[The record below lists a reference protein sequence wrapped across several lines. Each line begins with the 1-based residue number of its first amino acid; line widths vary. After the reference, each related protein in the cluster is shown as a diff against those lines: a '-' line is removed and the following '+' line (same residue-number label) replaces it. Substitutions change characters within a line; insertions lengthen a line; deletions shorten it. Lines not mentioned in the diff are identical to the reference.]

1 MEASGLMKP
10 QEKTRPLGEDRG
22 LVRIN
27 VQMVPAFHIS
37 LNYVLYWHKEEKR
50 RIEYGEPQTTDELT
64 IEFIYEGSKEYKLPQ
79 TTDGY

>member
-1 MEASGLMKP
+1 
-10 QEKTRPLGEDRG
+10 
-22 LVRIN
+22 
-27 VQMVPAFHIS
+27 MVPAFHIS